1 MMFCVM
7 NIQKRK
13 RTDISG
19 IQKEATR
26 TATEY
31 NNRVQPGMNIFNVN
45 LIQSNNWMQDI
56 QAEID
61 RAGAKTRSNSVVAL
75 DAIYTASGEFSKVK
89 ATKKTTSFSGTVCN
103 FIKGSSDM

>member
-1 MMFCVM
+1 MFCVM

-31 NNRVQPGMNIFNVN
+31 NNRVQPGMDIFNVN

-61 RAGAKTRSNSVVAL
+61 QAGAKTRSNSVVAL
-75 DAIYTASGEFSKVK
+75 DAIYTASGDFSKISQPK
-89 ATKKTTSFSGTVCN
+89 NATSFFGTVCN
-103 FIKGSSDM
+103 FIKGDLDT

>member
-1 MMFCVM
+1 MFCVM

-31 NNRVQPGMNIFNVN
+31 NNQVKPGMNIFNVN
-45 LIQSNNWMQDI
+45 LIQSNNWMQTLNGNKKL
-56 QAEID
+56 E
-61 RAGAKTRSNSVVAL
+61 RGLGGALRHTP
-75 DAIYTASGEFSKVK
+75 
-89 ATKKTTSFSGTVCN
+89 
-103 FIKGSSDM
+103 